1 MRVGRREA
9 DGPPVHGTV
18 LVIEPSHELLHV
30 LRIVQSHRDVDLVA
44 ISDSSELLCAHV
56 RHRPDLVIA
65 EIRADADAGLTR
77 SLSRLHAATRCPT
90 VVIAHDP
97 RVRVDASAWATR
109 VVPPPAGVPLLLHA
123 VDAAVGDGAV
133 RGADRSEFG
142 TSPDDRRPFEV
153 SDLTIAAAAPI
164 RWGPFSIDEATR
176 LATCD
181 EQDLPL
187 TRIEFDLLLLF
198 VLHPLQVLTRPQIVD
213 HVWGAW
219 HGSHHHVDVHLSRL
233 RRKIARASGRAS
245 LPAVRGVG
253 FRLLA
258 PIGASA
264 D

>member
-1 MRVGRREA
+1 VRVERRVG

-30 LRIVQSHRDVDLVA
+30 LRIVQSQRDVDLVA
-44 ISDSSELLCAHV
+44 ISDSSGLLCAHV
-56 RHRPDLVIA
+56 RHRPDLVVA
-65 EIRADADAGLTR
+65 EIRADADAGLMR
-77 SLSRLHAATRCPT
+77 SLSRLHNATRCPT
-90 VVIAHDP
+90 VVIAHDTQ
-97 RVRVDASAWATR
+97 VSIAASAWATR
-109 VVPPPAGVPLLLHA
+109 VVTPPVGVPLLLPA
-123 VDAAVGDGAV
+123 VDAATAAATV
-133 RGADRSEFG
+133 RGADGSASV
-142 TSPDDRRPFEV
+142 TSPSGRRPFEA
-153 SDLTIAAAAPI
+153 SGPMIPAAAPV

-187 TRIEFDLLLLF
+187 TRIEFELLMLF

-219 HGSHHHVDVHLSRL
+219 YGDHHHVDVHLSRL
-233 RRKIARASGRAS
+233 RRKIARASGRAT

-258 PIGASA
+258 PQGGRA